1 VKKVLMDSLIVKNV
15 DAVVKDLWMK
25 VKRAPHKEPVFARQD
40 IKETNVN
47 YVLKDIISQEVTCLK
62 NVLSVLATP
71 MAPTEIWHVMHP
83 DNVLVLKDTQAR
95 SVNNVSLA
103 SMAFHLVETVS
114 ATWRD
119 QSIRA
124 VIMMVFVH
132 AKMESMVIDAP
143 DANVIC
149 LASQIVK
156 IADVTQQVQHHKNV
170 KLMDNVNVRKVTVD
184 KNATLDAQKVGH

>member
-1 VKKVLMDSLIVKNV
+1 VKKVLMDFLIVKNV

-25 VKRAPHKEPVFARQD
+25 VKHVLHKEPVFARQD

-47 YVLKDIISQEVTCLK
+47 YVLKDIIYLEITCLK
-62 NVLSVLATP
+62 NALIVLATL
-71 MAPTEIWHVMHP
+71 MAPMEIWHVMHP
-83 DNVLVLKDTQAR
+83 DNALVLKDTQAR
-95 SVNNVSLA
+95 SVNNVSLV
-103 SMAFHLVETVS
+103 SMAFHLAKIVN
-114 ATWRD
+114 AIWRD
-119 QSIRA
+119 QSIRF

-184 KNATLDAQKVGH
+184 KNATLDVQKVGL